1 MLRRIAP
8 WIALVAGVAML
19 TWLVALH
26 TIPSAVMRLAVGR
39 LADRGGINTM
49 AHAPMAHAPMATA
62 SARTI
67 VRPSPDLAYSIC
79 PFDLGDGAVTVTV
92 MPVAAPYWSLSVYD
106 SRTNAV
112 FVRNDRETRGEPVRI
127 AIARQ
132 GQAIPAGYVPVWVE
146 GRRGVA
152 LLRILVPNAAAF
164 PAIDAARKA
173 SSCQVA
179 TPS

>member
-1 MLRRIAP
+1 MLKRLIP
-8 WIALVAGVAML
+8 WVALVAGVAML
-19 TWLVALH
+19 TFIVLLYATPGLL
-26 TIPSAVMRLAVGR
+26 MRAAVGR
-39 LADRGGINTM
+39 LADRGGINQM
-49 AHAPMAHAPMATA
+49 AHAPLATA
-62 SARTI
+62 EARTI

-92 MPVAAPYWSLSVYD
+92 MPVEAPYWSLSVYD
-106 SRTNAV
+106 SQTNAV
-112 FVRNDRETRGEPVRI
+112 FVRNDREMRGEPVRI

-132 GQAIPAGYVPVWVE
+132 GQTIPAGYVPVWVE

-152 LLRILVPNAAAF
+152 LLRILVPNAGAF

-179 TPS
+179 APS